1 MKLWLSWHLEKVSK
15 RRAAKEFLNLK
26 GIEQRAL
33 RWRQM
38 DRAEGGEF
46 FHGIKFQFTCEVE
59 GGWLVP
65 SITAACVG
73 PTVLKERGGCRGAG
87 FHGDV
92 CIPG

>member
-1 MKLWLSWHLEKVSK
+1 
-15 RRAAKEFLNLK
+15 
-26 GIEQRAL
+26 
-33 RWRQM
+33 M

-73 PTVLKERGGCRGAG
+73 PTVLKERGGC
-87 FHGDV
+87 
-92 CIPG
+92 